1 MNRPLFKRTAL
12 AAVSLALLYYSV
24 AWAVLRC
31 PHQESHQGHEIAV
44 YEGPSQRQVN
54 LDCTGPEYHTEL
66 LAGPS
71 TTSELLRH
79 TRDVASRVNVLF
91 GSSSLALD
99 QVGDVWL
106 NTLFDKVSSATSPF
120 GLPRYLSLSVLRF

>member
-1 MNRPLFKRTAL
+1 MNRLLFKRTAL

-31 PHQESHQGHEIAV
+31 PHQESHQGHEFVV
-44 YEGPSQRQVN
+44 YEAPSHRQVN
-54 LDCTGPEYHTEL
+54 LDCAGPEYHTEW

-79 TRDVASRVNVLF
+79 TRDVASHVNVLF
-91 GSSSLALD
+91 GLSSLALD

-106 NTLFDKVSSATSPF
+106 MILPDKVSVTSPF